1 MTQALNLANFANF
14 INSSGQANS
23 TTALSGATTGYVP
36 FGASNGSLQ
45 YNSNLY
51 FDGTKLG
58 IGTASPLSGYNLTVA
73 NGIAIQNSYP
83 SQFAFVKASYF
94 GYSPSSYQA
103 AVLGTTSGNQT
114 ICVGVDPSSISG
126 GSFNG
131 SGAELLVRNVFA
143 FLTPNSGNT
152 DFIAPLRFNNGSV
165 TVPGALSKGSGSF
178 RIEHPLPSLSET
190 HQLVHSF
197 IEGPRID
204 LIYRGEVSLING
216 TATINIDK
224 EAGMTEGTFVVLCRE
239 AQCFTSNES
248 DWDAVKGSVVGNQLI
263 ISCQNTASTA
273 KVSWMVIA
281 ERQDSHIINTDW
293 TDENGKV
300 IVEPLKPEEP
310 KYVNKGN
317 K

>member
-131 SGAELLVRNVFA
+131 SGAELLVSC
-143 FLTPNSGNT
+143 LLYTS
-152 DFIAPLRFNNGSV
+152 
-165 TVPGALSKGSGSF
+165 
-178 RIEHPLPSLSET
+178 PS
-190 HQLVHSF
+190 
-197 IEGPRID
+197 PRD
-204 LIYRGEVSLING
+204 
-216 TATINIDK
+216 
-224 EAGMTEGTFVVLCRE
+224 
-239 AQCFTSNES
+239 
-248 DWDAVKGSVVGNQLI
+248 
-263 ISCQNTASTA
+263 
-273 KVSWMVIA
+273 
-281 ERQDSHIINTDW
+281 
-293 TDENGKV
+293 
-300 IVEPLKPEEP
+300 
-310 KYVNKGN
+310 
-317 K
+317 